1 MQAPGGAQ
9 KFWSGLS
16 STNGGMLS
24 VVFIR
29 YLTGNQE
36 EFDLH
41 VLSGLMYAEE

>member
-1 MQAPGGAQ
+1 MVGHKSFGQA
-9 KFWSGLS
+9 LS

-24 VVFIR
+24 VVFII

>member
-1 MQAPGGAQ
+1 VGHRGFGQA
-9 KFWSGLS
+9 LS

-24 VVFIR
+24 MVFIR